1 MARPD
6 NMNHTPAPDRQ
17 QHDPNV
23 NQVEEMETQEG
34 EFNPLHFFLLNL
46 IQILIFHIGFYVR
59 NLGVSFTFIDT
70 KPVLIIID
78 KFVMTSWHQVF
89 SIFRAQFIQITVG
102 IFTLNLNYCE
112 VLIVFQWQ
120 FHLVSINNR
129 I

>member
-34 EFNPLHFFLLNL
+34 EFTPLHFL
-46 IQILIFHIGFYVR
+46 IEKKTIKKNTDISYRFYTR
-59 NLGVSFTFIDT
+59 NLGVTFTFIDT

-78 KFVMTSWHQVF
+78 KFVMTS
-89 SIFRAQFIQITVG
+89 
-102 IFTLNLNYCE
+102 
-112 VLIVFQWQ
+112 
-120 FHLVSINNR
+120 
-129 I
+129 